1 MIVSCEASSKFHKR
15 RFQNER
21 FARDLFEVGSV
32 WLEPHK
38 VLGDICFG
46 CLWLKNL
53 GLG

>member
-1 MIVSCEASSKFHKR
+1 MS
-15 RFQNER
+15 
-21 FARDLFEVGSV
+21 LFEVGSV